1 MQAGPLEKN
10 MASKKRKIT
19 TNTGYL
25 VNLVSSLV
33 YEAKALNSLANDL
46 EDSNDSTWGNDIWV
60 LRTVA
65 DRQLEQAL
73 TLVDEIQ
80 RQVPVKIMKAKA
92 PKKNVTAITPKAV
105 AATA

>member
-1 MQAGPLEKN
+1 
-10 MASKKRKIT
+10 MASKKRKIS
-19 TNTGYL
+19 NTGYL

-46 EDSNDSTWGNDIWV
+46 EDSNNDSTWGHDIWV

-92 PKKNVTAITPKAV
+92 PKKNVTAVTPKAAA